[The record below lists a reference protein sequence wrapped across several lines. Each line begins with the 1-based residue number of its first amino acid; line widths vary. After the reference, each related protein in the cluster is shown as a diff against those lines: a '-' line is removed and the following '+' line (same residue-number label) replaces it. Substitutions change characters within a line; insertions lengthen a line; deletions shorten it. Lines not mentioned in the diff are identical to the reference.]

1 MRFII
6 IRPPRSTVLTL
17 DHTRNVF
24 KHLARSIYIGIGI
37 CYTPG
42 YQADKLYLYLDM
54 LCRDWASYWIRIF
67 HEPKNKCCHTIKD
80 VRHWINIGCYIKEWK
95 GTKTLVRVPSNVQLQ
110 KAPITTSKGNEPVF
124 QISTYEQKLS
134 LIQAICLKYSYSR
147 KYDIIMV

>member
-1 MRFII
+1 
-6 IRPPRSTVLTL
+6 
-17 DHTRNVF
+17 
-24 KHLARSIYIGIGI
+24 
-37 CYTPG
+37 
-42 YQADKLYLYLDM
+42 M

-95 GTKTLVRVPSNVQLQ
+95 RTKIPANVQLQ
-110 KAPITTSKGNEPVF
+110 NAPITTSQGTVF

-147 KYDIIMV
+147 KYDIIMVKIILFLNHFFLWNKENIRFAYSMTNKLQRYQILPYSPDFYGQNYFFLF